1 MTGLLSAMS
10 DGRAN
15 VQELDG
21 AVSLRRH
28 VDDLLMFRQ
37 TRFAGCGLYA
47 ATPHAER
54 LIGAAMILD
63 PTIRADGIGDTVI
76 VGVNIASGTQI
87 ARAATRLRD
96 SGNHGVLIGVV
107 LNALIDDWH
116 FDQDNWTVAE
126 VDELLILGSCEVS
139 GLGELAQRGECGVS
153 LTLG

>member
-10 DGRAN
+10 NGRAN
-15 VQELDG
+15 IKKLDG
-21 AVSLRRH
+21 AVALRHH
-28 VDDLLMFRQ
+28 VEDLLKLRQ
-37 TRFAGCGLYA
+37 TRFADCGFYA

-54 LIGAAMILD
+54 LIGAAMIVD
-63 PTIRADGIGDTVI
+63 PTIRADGAGDTVI
-76 VGVNIASGTQI
+76 LGVNIASGTQI

-96 SGNHGVLIGVV
+96 SGNQGVLVGVV

-126 VDELLILGSCEVS
+126 VNELLILGYCESS

-153 LTLG
+153 LTLS